1 MNKAYEK
8 GIYIHIPFCVHKC
21 IYCDFLSAPAAEDVK
36 YAYTKALINEIRN
49 MADKWINDN
58 QINGNQK
65 NANQKN
71 ANQKNDNQIN
81 NNQINNNQTR
91 DKITSIFFG
100 GGTPSV
106 LPDGCIADILSAV
119 RKCFD
124 IAEDAEITMEC
135 NPGTVSEGRLSE
147 YRAAGVNR
155 LSFGLQSAD
164 NNELKML
171 GRIHTFEQFVESFQ
185 LARNAGFTNI
195 NVDLMS
201 AIPGQTESSLEDTFD
216 KVIALRPEHISVYSL
231 ILEDGTY
238 LADNIDKFPPVPDE
252 DEDRRMY
259 HKTKQKLHSAGYERY
274 EISNYSRAGYECRH
288 NLLYWN
294 RGEYYGF
301 GCSAAGFIG
310 NRRYSDIRDVRK
322 YIELNGDIEKLQENI
337 EILTKED
344 AMEEFMFLGLR
355 KTAGVDV
362 RDFHDRFKV
371 PIGKVY
377 DKEIE
382 RNINKGLLVRQGDM
396 LRLTEYGMDICNT
409 VMSDFI
415 I

>member
-1 MNKAYEK
+1 MMNKTYEK

-21 IYCDFLSAPAAEDVK
+21 IYCDFLSVPAGDDVK

-49 MADKWINDN
+49 TADGQRK
-58 QINGNQK
+58 
-65 NANQKN
+65 
-71 ANQKNDNQIN
+71 
-81 NNQINNNQTR
+81 

-119 RKCFD
+119 RECFD
-124 IAEDAEITMEC
+124 ISENAEITMEC
-135 NPGTVSEGRLSE
+135 NPGTVNESRLSE
-147 YRAAGVNR
+147 YRTAGVNR

-164 NNELKML
+164 NSELKML
-171 GRIHTFEQFVESFQ
+171 GRIHTFEQFMESFR
-185 LARNAGFTNI
+185 LARAAGFNNI

-201 AIPGQTESSLEDTFD
+201 AIPGQTEETLKDTFD
-216 KVIALRPEHISVYSL
+216 KVTALQPEHISVYSL

-252 DEDRRMY
+252 EEDRRMY
-259 HKTKQKLHSAGYERY
+259 HMTKERLHSAGYERY
-274 EISNYSRAGYECRH
+274 EISNYSRPGYECRH

-301 GCSAAGFIG
+301 GCSAAGFTG
-310 NRRYSDIRDVRK
+310 NERYSDIRDVRK
-322 YIELNGDIEKLQENI
+322 YIEFNGDIEKLHENI

-344 AMEEFMFLGLR
+344 EMEEFMFLGLR
-355 KTAGVDV
+355 KVAGIDA
-362 RDFHDRFKV
+362 RDFCERFGV
-371 PIGKVY
+371 TIENVY
-377 DKEIE
+377 AKEIE
-382 RNINKGLLVRQGDM
+382 QNIRKGLLIRQGDM
-396 LRLTEYGMDICNT
+396 LRLTEYGIDICNT

-415 I
+415 LTYDD

>member
-1 MNKAYEK
+1 MMNKTYEK

-21 IYCDFLSAPAAEDVK
+21 IYCDFLSAPADDDVK

-49 MADKWINDN
+49 TADRQVK
-58 QINGNQK
+58 
-65 NANQKN
+65 
-71 ANQKNDNQIN
+71 
-81 NNQINNNQTR
+81 

-106 LPDGCIADILSAV
+106 LPDCCIADILMAV
-119 RKCFD
+119 RDCFD
-124 IAEDAEITMEC
+124 ISDDAEITMEC
-135 NPGTVSEGRLSE
+135 NPGTVNESRLSE

-155 LSFGLQSAD
+155 LSFGLQSTD

-171 GRIHTFEQFVESFQ
+171 GRIHTFEQFVESFR
-185 LARNAGFTNI
+185 LARNAGFNNI

-201 AIPGQTESSLEDTFD
+201 AIPGQTEATLENTFD
-216 KVIALRPEHISVYSL
+216 KVMALQPEHISVYSL

-259 HKTKQKLHSAGYERY
+259 HMTKERLHSAGYERY
-274 EISNYSRAGYECRH
+274 EISNYSRPGYECRH

-294 RGEYYGF
+294 RGAYYGF

-310 NRRYSDIRDVRK
+310 NERYSDIRDVKK
-322 YIELNGDIEKLQENI
+322 YIELNGDIEKLHENI

-355 KTAGVDV
+355 KIAGVDV
-362 RDFHDRFKV
+362 MDFQRRFGV
-371 PIGKVY
+371 PIENVY
-377 DKEIE
+377 AKEIE
-382 RNINKGLLVRQGDM
+382 HNIDKGLLIRQGDI
-396 LRLTEYGMDICNT
+396 LKLTEYGIDICNT

-415 I
+415 LTDGD

>member
-1 MNKAYEK
+1 MMNKTYEK

-21 IYCDFLSAPAAEDVK
+21 IYCDFLSAPADDAVK

-49 MADKWINDN
+49 TADKQVIDEQIND
-58 QINGNQK
+58 
-65 NANQKN
+65 
-71 ANQKNDNQIN
+71 
-81 NNQINNNQTR
+81 NQTR

-106 LPDGCIADILSAV
+106 LPDGCIADILMAV
-119 RKCFD
+119 RDCFD
-124 IAEDAEITMEC
+124 IEDDAEITMEC
-135 NPGTVSEGRLSE
+135 NPGTVNESRLSE

-171 GRIHTFEQFVESFQ
+171 GRIHTFEQFVESFR
-185 LARNAGFTNI
+185 LARKAGFNNI

-201 AIPGQTESSLEDTFD
+201 AIPGQTEATLENTFD
-216 KVIALRPEHISVYSL
+216 KVMVLQPEHISVYSL

-259 HKTKQKLHSAGYERY
+259 HMTKERLHSAGYERY
-274 EISNYSRAGYECRH
+274 EISNYSRKGFECRH

-310 NRRYSDIRDVRK
+310 NERYSDIRDVKK
-322 YIELNGDIEKLQENI
+322 YIELNGDIEKLHEKI

-344 AMEEFMFLGLR
+344 AIEEFMFLGLR
-355 KTAGVDV
+355 KMAGVDV
-362 RDFHDRFKV
+362 MDFQRRFGV
-371 PIGKVY
+371 PIENVY
-377 DKEIE
+377 AKEIE
-382 RNINKGLLVRQGDM
+382 HNIDKGLLIRQGDM
-396 LRLTEYGMDICNT
+396 LKLTEYGTDICNT

-415 I
+415 LTDGD

>member
-1 MNKAYEK
+1 MMNKTYEK

-21 IYCDFLSAPAAEDVK
+21 IYCDFLSAPADDAVK

-49 MADKWINDN
+49 TADKQVIDKQIND
-58 QINGNQK
+58 
-65 NANQKN
+65 
-71 ANQKNDNQIN
+71 
-81 NNQINNNQTR
+81 NQTR

-106 LPDGCIADILSAV
+106 LPDGCIADILMAV
-119 RKCFD
+119 RDCFD
-124 IAEDAEITMEC
+124 IEDDAEITMEC
-135 NPGTVSEGRLSE
+135 NPRTVNESRLSE

-171 GRIHTFEQFVESFQ
+171 GRIHTFEQFVESFR
-185 LARNAGFTNI
+185 LARKAGFNNI

-201 AIPGQTESSLEDTFD
+201 AIPGQTEATLENTFD
-216 KVIALRPEHISVYSL
+216 EVMALQPEHISVYSL

-259 HKTKQKLHSAGYERY
+259 HMTKERLHSAGYERY
-274 EISNYSRAGYECRH
+274 EISNYSRKGFECRH

-310 NRRYSDIRDVRK
+310 NERYSDIRDVKK
-322 YIELNGDIEKLQENI
+322 YIELNGDIEKLHENI

-344 AMEEFMFLGLR
+344 AIEEFMFLGLR
-355 KTAGVDV
+355 KMAGVDV
-362 RDFHDRFKV
+362 MDFQRRFGV
-371 PIGKVY
+371 PIENVY
-377 DKEIE
+377 AKEIE
-382 RNINKGLLVRQGDM
+382 YNIDKGLLIRQGDM
-396 LRLTEYGMDICNT
+396 LKLTEYGIDICNT

-415 I
+415 LTDGD

>member
-1 MNKAYEK
+1 MMNKTYEK

-21 IYCDFLSAPAAEDVK
+21 IYCDFLSAPAGDAVK

-49 MADKWINDN
+49 TADGQVK
-58 QINGNQK
+58 
-65 NANQKN
+65 
-71 ANQKNDNQIN
+71 
-81 NNQINNNQTR
+81 

-106 LPDGCIADILSAV
+106 LPDGCIADILAAV
-119 RKCFD
+119 RDCFD
-124 IAEDAEITMEC
+124 VLDDAEITMEC
-135 NPGTVSEGRLSE
+135 NPGTVNESRLSE
-147 YRAAGVNR
+147 YRDAGVNR

-171 GRIHTFEQFVESFQ
+171 GRIHTFEQFEESFR
-185 LARNAGFTNI
+185 LARAAGFNNI

-201 AIPGQTESSLEDTFD
+201 AIPGQTEATLENTFD
-216 KVIALRPEHISVYSL
+216 KVTALQPEHISAYSL
-231 ILEDGTY
+231 ILEEGTY

-252 DEDRRMY
+252 EEDRRMY
-259 HKTKQKLHSAGYERY
+259 HITKQILENAGYERY
-274 EISNYSRAGYECRH
+274 EISNYSRPGFECRH

-301 GCSAAGFIG
+301 GCSAAGFTE
-310 NRRYSDIRDVRK
+310 NVRYSDIRDVKK
-322 YIELNGDIEKLQENI
+322 YIELNGDIGKLHENI

-355 KTAGVDV
+355 KVAGVDV
-362 RDFHDRFKV
+362 KDFQNRFGV
-371 PIGKVY
+371 SINDVY
-377 DKEIE
+377 AKETE
-382 RNINKGLLVRQGDM
+382 QNINKGLLVKQADM
-396 LRLTEYGMDICNT
+396 LRLTEYGMDICKT

-415 I
+415 LTDGD

>member
-1 MNKAYEK
+1 MMNKTYEK

-21 IYCDFLSAPAAEDVK
+21 IYCDFLSAPADDAVK

-49 MADKWINDN
+49 TADKQEIDKQIND
-58 QINGNQK
+58 
-65 NANQKN
+65 
-71 ANQKNDNQIN
+71 
-81 NNQINNNQTR
+81 NQTR

-106 LPDGCIADILSAV
+106 LPDGCIADILMAV
-119 RKCFD
+119 RDCFD
-124 IAEDAEITMEC
+124 IEDDAEITMEC
-135 NPGTVSEGRLSE
+135 NPGTVNESRLSE

-171 GRIHTFEQFVESFQ
+171 GRIHTFEQFVESFR
-185 LARNAGFTNI
+185 LARKAGFNNI

-201 AIPGQTESSLEDTFD
+201 AIPGQTEATLENTFD
-216 KVIALRPEHISVYSL
+216 KVMALQPEHISVYSL
-231 ILEDGTY
+231 ILEDCTY
-238 LADNIDKFPPVPDE
+238 LADNLDKFPPVPDE

-259 HKTKQKLHSAGYERY
+259 HMTNERLHSAGYERY
-274 EISNYSRAGYECRH
+274 EISNYSRKGFECRH

-310 NRRYSDIRDVRK
+310 NERYSDIRDVKK
-322 YIELNGDIEKLQENI
+322 YIELNGDIEKLHENI

-344 AMEEFMFLGLR
+344 AIEEFMFLGLR
-355 KTAGVDV
+355 KMAGVDV
-362 RDFHDRFKV
+362 MDFQRRFGV
-371 PIGKVY
+371 PIENVY
-377 DKEIE
+377 AKEIE
-382 RNINKGLLVRQGDM
+382 HNVDKGLLIRQGDM
-396 LRLTEYGMDICNT
+396 LKLTEYGIDICNT

-415 I
+415 LTYGD

>member
-1 MNKAYEK
+1 MMNKTYEK

-21 IYCDFLSAPAAEDVK
+21 IYCDFLSAPADDAVK
-36 YAYTKALINEIRN
+36 YAYTKALVNEIRN
-49 MADKWINDN
+49 TADK
-58 QINGNQK
+58 
-65 NANQKN
+65 
-71 ANQKNDNQIN
+71 
-81 NNQINNNQTR
+81 QTKDR
-91 DKITSIFFG
+91 ITSIFFG

-106 LPDGCIADILSAV
+106 LPDGCIADILAAV
-119 RKCFD
+119 RDCFD
-124 IAEDAEITMEC
+124 IAENAEITMEC
-135 NPGTVSEGRLSE
+135 NPGTVSESRLSE
-147 YRAAGVNR
+147 YRQAGVTR

-171 GRIHTFEQFVESFQ
+171 GRIHTFEQFMESFR
-185 LARNAGFTNI
+185 LARNAGFNNI

-201 AIPGQTESSLEDTFD
+201 AIPGQTEATLKDTFD
-216 KVIALRPEHISVYSL
+216 RVISLQPEHISVYSL

-252 DEDRRMY
+252 EEDRRMY
-259 HKTKQKLHSAGYERY
+259 HMTKQRLNSAGYERY
-274 EISNYSRAGYECRH
+274 EISNYSRKGFECRH

-310 NRRYSDIRDVRK
+310 NERYSDIRDVKK
-322 YIELNGDIEKLQENI
+322 YIELNGNTEEIHENI

-355 KTAGVDV
+355 KMSGVNV
-362 RDFHDRFKV
+362 MDFQRRFGV
-371 PIGKVY
+371 PIENVY

-382 RNINKGLLVRQGDM
+382 HNIDKGLLIRQGDM
-396 LRLTEYGMDICNT
+396 LKLTEYGIDICNT

-415 I
+415 LTDGD

>member
-1 MNKAYEK
+1 MMNKTYEK

-21 IYCDFLSAPAAEDVK
+21 IYCDFLSAPADDDVK

-49 MADKWINDN
+49 TADGQVK
-58 QINGNQK
+58 
-65 NANQKN
+65 
-71 ANQKNDNQIN
+71 
-81 NNQINNNQTR
+81 

-106 LPDGCIADILSAV
+106 LPDCCIADILMAV
-119 RKCFD
+119 RDCFD
-124 IAEDAEITMEC
+124 ISDDAEITMEC
-135 NPGTVSEGRLSE
+135 NPGTVNESRLSE

-171 GRIHTFEQFVESFQ
+171 GRIHAFEQFAESFR
-185 LARNAGFTNI
+185 LARNAGFKNI

-201 AIPGQTESSLEDTFD
+201 AIPGQTEATLENTFD
-216 KVIALRPEHISVYSL
+216 KVMALQPEHISVYSL

-259 HKTKQKLHSAGYERY
+259 HMTKERLYSAGYERY
-274 EISNYSRAGYECRH
+274 EISNYSRPGYECRH

-310 NRRYSDIRDVRK
+310 NERYSDIRDVKK
-322 YIELNGDIEKLQENI
+322 YIEFNGDIEKLHENI

-355 KTAGVDV
+355 KMAGVDV
-362 RDFHDRFKV
+362 MDFQRRFGV
-371 PIGKVY
+371 PIENVY
-377 DKEIE
+377 AKEIE
-382 RNINKGLLVRQGDM
+382 HNIDKGLLIRQGDM
-396 LRLTEYGMDICNT
+396 LKLTEYGIDICNT

-415 I
+415 LTDGD

>member
-1 MNKAYEK
+1 MMNKTYEK

-21 IYCDFLSAPAAEDVK
+21 IYCDFLSAPAGDAVK

-49 MADKWINDN
+49 TADGQVK
-58 QINGNQK
+58 
-65 NANQKN
+65 
-71 ANQKNDNQIN
+71 
-81 NNQINNNQTR
+81 

-106 LPDGCIADILSAV
+106 LPDGCIADILAAV
-119 RKCFD
+119 RDCFD
-124 IAEDAEITMEC
+124 ISDDAEITMEC
-135 NPGTVSEGRLSE
+135 NPGTVNESRLSE

-171 GRIHTFEQFVESFQ
+171 GRIHTFEQFEESFR
-185 LARNAGFTNI
+185 LARAAGFNNI

-201 AIPGQTESSLEDTFD
+201 AIPGQTEATLENTFD
-216 KVIALRPEHISVYSL
+216 KVTALQPEHISAYSL
-231 ILEDGTY
+231 ILEEGTY

-252 DEDRRMY
+252 EEDRRMY
-259 HKTKQKLHSAGYERY
+259 HITKQILGNAGYERY
-274 EISNYSRAGYECRH
+274 EISNYSRPGFECRH

-301 GCSAAGFIG
+301 GCSAAGFTE
-310 NRRYSDIRDVRK
+310 NVRYSDIRDVKK
-322 YIELNGDIEKLQENI
+322 YIELNGDIGKLHENI

-355 KTAGVDV
+355 KTDGVSEKSFFETFGVQIDTV
-362 RDFHDRFKV
+362 YGET
-371 PIGKVY
+371 IGKLE
-377 DKEIE
+377 KERLLIKE
-382 RNINKGLLVRQGDM
+382 KGQI
-396 LRLTEYGMDICNT
+396 RLTERGVDISNY
-409 VMSDFI
+409 VMSEFLF
-415 I
+415 

>member
-1 MNKAYEK
+1 MMNRTYEK

-21 IYCDFLSAPAAEDVK
+21 IYCDFLSAPADDAVK

-49 MADKWINDN
+49 TADKQVIDKQINDN
-58 QINGNQK
+58 QTG
-65 NANQKN
+65 
-71 ANQKNDNQIN
+71 
-81 NNQINNNQTR
+81 

-106 LPDGCIADILSAV
+106 LPDGCIADILMAV
-119 RKCFD
+119 RDCFD
-124 IAEDAEITMEC
+124 IEDDAEITMEC
-135 NPGTVSEGRLSE
+135 NPGTVNESRLSE

-171 GRIHTFEQFVESFQ
+171 GRIHTFEQFVESFR
-185 LARNAGFTNI
+185 LARKAGFNNI

-201 AIPGQTESSLEDTFD
+201 AIPGQTEATLENTFD
-216 KVIALRPEHISVYSL
+216 KVMALQPEHISVYSL

-259 HKTKQKLHSAGYERY
+259 HMTKERLHSAGYERY
-274 EISNYSRAGYECRH
+274 EISNYSRKGFECRH

-310 NRRYSDIRDVRK
+310 NERYSDIRDVKK
-322 YIELNGDIEKLQENI
+322 YIELNGDIEKLHENI
-337 EILTKED
+337 ENLTKED
-344 AMEEFMFLGLR
+344 AIEEFMFLGLR
-355 KTAGVDV
+355 KMAGVDV
-362 RDFHDRFKV
+362 MDFQRRFGV
-371 PIGKVY
+371 PIENVY
-377 DKEIE
+377 AKEIE
-382 RNINKGLLVRQGDM
+382 HNVDKGLLIRQGDM
-396 LRLTEYGMDICNT
+396 LKLTEYGIDICNT

-415 I
+415 LTDGD

>member
-1 MNKAYEK
+1 MMNKTYEK

-21 IYCDFLSAPAAEDVK
+21 IYCDFLSAPADDAVK

-49 MADKWINDN
+49 TADKQVIDKQIND
-58 QINGNQK
+58 
-65 NANQKN
+65 
-71 ANQKNDNQIN
+71 
-81 NNQINNNQTR
+81 NQTR

-106 LPDGCIADILSAV
+106 LPDGCIADILMAV
-119 RKCFD
+119 RDCFD
-124 IAEDAEITMEC
+124 IEDDAEITMEC
-135 NPGTVSEGRLSE
+135 NPGTVNESRLSE

-171 GRIHTFEQFVESFQ
+171 GRIHTFEQFVESFR
-185 LARNAGFTNI
+185 LARKAGFNNI

-201 AIPGQTESSLEDTFD
+201 AIPGQTEATLENTFD
-216 KVIALRPEHISVYSL
+216 KVMALQPEHISVYSL

-259 HKTKQKLHSAGYERY
+259 HMTKERLHSAGYERY
-274 EISNYSRAGYECRH
+274 EISNYSRKGFECRH

-310 NRRYSDIRDVRK
+310 NERYSDIRDVKK
-322 YIELNGDIEKLQENI
+322 YIELDGDIEKLHEKI

-344 AMEEFMFLGLR
+344 AIEEFMFLGLR
-355 KTAGVDV
+355 KMAGVDV
-362 RDFHDRFKV
+362 MDFQRRFGV
-371 PIGKVY
+371 PIENVY
-377 DKEIE
+377 AKEIE
-382 RNINKGLLVRQGDM
+382 YNIDKGLLIRQGDM
-396 LRLTEYGMDICNT
+396 LKLTEYGTDICNT

-415 I
+415 LTDGD

>member
-1 MNKAYEK
+1 MMNKTYEK

-21 IYCDFLSAPAAEDVK
+21 IYCDFLSAQADDDVK

-49 MADKWINDN
+49 TADGQVK
-58 QINGNQK
+58 
-65 NANQKN
+65 
-71 ANQKNDNQIN
+71 
-81 NNQINNNQTR
+81 

-106 LPDGCIADILSAV
+106 LPDCCIADILMAV
-119 RKCFD
+119 RDCFD
-124 IAEDAEITMEC
+124 ISDDAEITMEC
-135 NPGTVSEGRLSE
+135 NPGTVNESRLSE

-171 GRIHTFEQFVESFQ
+171 GRIHAFEQFAESFR
-185 LARNAGFTNI
+185 LARNAGFNNI

-201 AIPGQTESSLEDTFD
+201 AIPGQTEATLENTFD
-216 KVIALRPEHISVYSL
+216 KVMALQPEHISVYSL

-259 HKTKQKLHSAGYERY
+259 HMTKERLYSAGYERY
-274 EISNYSRAGYECRH
+274 EISNYSRPGYECRH

-310 NRRYSDIRDVRK
+310 NERYSDIRDVKK
-322 YIELNGDIEKLQENI
+322 YIEFNGDIEKLHENI

-355 KTAGVDV
+355 KMAGVDV
-362 RDFHDRFKV
+362 MDFQRRFGV
-371 PIGKVY
+371 PIENVY
-377 DKEIE
+377 AKEIE
-382 RNINKGLLVRQGDM
+382 HNIDKGLLIRQGDM
-396 LRLTEYGMDICNT
+396 LKLTEYGIDICNT

-415 I
+415 LTDGD

>member
-1 MNKAYEK
+1 MMNKTYEK

-21 IYCDFLSAPAAEDVK
+21 IYCDFLSAPADDDVK

-49 MADKWINDN
+49 TADRQVK
-58 QINGNQK
+58 
-65 NANQKN
+65 
-71 ANQKNDNQIN
+71 
-81 NNQINNNQTR
+81 

-106 LPDGCIADILSAV
+106 LPDCCIADILMAV
-119 RKCFD
+119 RDCFD
-124 IAEDAEITMEC
+124 ISDDAEITMEC
-135 NPGTVSEGRLSE
+135 NPGTVNESRLSE

-155 LSFGLQSAD
+155 LSFGLQSTD

-171 GRIHTFEQFVESFQ
+171 GRIHTFEQFAESFR
-185 LARNAGFTNI
+185 LARNAGFNNI

-201 AIPGQTESSLEDTFD
+201 AIPGQTEATLENTFD
-216 KVIALRPEHISVYSL
+216 KVMALQPEHISVYSL

-259 HKTKQKLHSAGYERY
+259 HMTKERLHSAGYERY
-274 EISNYSRAGYECRH
+274 EISNYSRPGYECRH

-310 NRRYSDIRDVRK
+310 NERYSDIRDVKK
-322 YIELNGDIEKLQENI
+322 YIELNGDIEKLHENI

-355 KTAGVDV
+355 KIAGVDV
-362 RDFHDRFKV
+362 MDFQRRFGV
-371 PIGKVY
+371 PIENVY
-377 DKEIE
+377 AKEIE
-382 RNINKGLLVRQGDM
+382 HNIDKVLLIRQGDI
-396 LRLTEYGMDICNT
+396 LKLTEYGIDICNT

-415 I
+415 LTDGD

>member
-1 MNKAYEK
+1 MMNKTYEK

-21 IYCDFLSAPAAEDVK
+21 IYCDFLSAPADDAVK

-49 MADKWINDN
+49 TADKQVIDKQIND
-58 QINGNQK
+58 
-65 NANQKN
+65 
-71 ANQKNDNQIN
+71 
-81 NNQINNNQTR
+81 NQTR

-106 LPDGCIADILSAV
+106 LPDGCIADILMAV
-119 RKCFD
+119 RDCFD
-124 IAEDAEITMEC
+124 IEDDAEITMEC
-135 NPGTVSEGRLSE
+135 NPGTVNESRLSE

-171 GRIHTFEQFVESFQ
+171 GRIHTFEQFVESFR
-185 LARNAGFTNI
+185 LARKAGFNNI

-201 AIPGQTESSLEDTFD
+201 AIPGQTEATLENTFD
-216 KVIALRPEHISVYSL
+216 EVMALQPEHISVYSL
-231 ILEDGTY
+231 ILEDGAY

-259 HKTKQKLHSAGYERY
+259 HMTKERLHSAGYERY
-274 EISNYSRAGYECRH
+274 EISNYSRKGFECRH

-310 NRRYSDIRDVRK
+310 NERYSDIRDVKK
-322 YIELNGDIEKLQENI
+322 YIELNGDIEKLHENI

-344 AMEEFMFLGLR
+344 AIEEFMFLGLR
-355 KTAGVDV
+355 KMAGVDV
-362 RDFHDRFKV
+362 MDFQRRFGV
-371 PIGKVY
+371 PIENVY
-377 DKEIE
+377 AKEIE
-382 RNINKGLLVRQGDM
+382 HNIDKGLLIRQGDM
-396 LRLTEYGMDICNT
+396 LKLTEYGIDICNT

-415 I
+415 LTDRD

>member
-1 MNKAYEK
+1 MMNKTYEK

-21 IYCDFLSAPAAEDVK
+21 IYCDFLSAPADDAVK

-49 MADKWINDN
+49 TADKQVIDKQIND
-58 QINGNQK
+58 
-65 NANQKN
+65 
-71 ANQKNDNQIN
+71 
-81 NNQINNNQTR
+81 NQTR

-106 LPDGCIADILSAV
+106 LPDGCIADILMAV
-119 RKCFD
+119 RDCFD
-124 IAEDAEITMEC
+124 IEDDAEITMEC
-135 NPGTVSEGRLSE
+135 NPGTVNEIRLSE

-171 GRIHTFEQFVESFQ
+171 GRIHTFEQFVESFR
-185 LARNAGFTNI
+185 LARKAGFNNI

-201 AIPGQTESSLEDTFD
+201 AIPGQTEATLENTFD
-216 KVIALRPEHISVYSL
+216 KVMVLQPEHISVYSL

-259 HKTKQKLHSAGYERY
+259 HMTKERLHSAGYERY
-274 EISNYSRAGYECRH
+274 EISNYSRKGFECRH

-310 NRRYSDIRDVRK
+310 NERYSDIRDVKK
-322 YIELNGDIEKLQENI
+322 YIELNGDIEKLHEKI

-344 AMEEFMFLGLR
+344 AIEEFMFLGLR
-355 KTAGVDV
+355 KMAGVDV
-362 RDFHDRFKV
+362 MDFQRRFGV
-371 PIGKVY
+371 PIENVY
-377 DKEIE
+377 AKEIE
-382 RNINKGLLVRQGDM
+382 HNIDKGLLIRQGDM
-396 LRLTEYGMDICNT
+396 LKLTEYGTDICNT

-415 I
+415 LTDGD

>member
-1 MNKAYEK
+1 MMNKTYEK

-21 IYCDFLSAPAAEDVK
+21 IYCDFLSAPADDAVK

-49 MADKWINDN
+49 TADKQVIDKQIND
-58 QINGNQK
+58 
-65 NANQKN
+65 
-71 ANQKNDNQIN
+71 
-81 NNQINNNQTR
+81 NQTR

-106 LPDGCIADILSAV
+106 LPDGCIADILMAV
-119 RKCFD
+119 RDCFD
-124 IAEDAEITMEC
+124 IEDDAEITMEC
-135 NPGTVSEGRLSE
+135 NPGTVNESRLSE
-147 YRAAGVNR
+147 YRVAGVNR

-171 GRIHTFEQFVESFQ
+171 GRIHTFEQFVESFR
-185 LARNAGFTNI
+185 LARKAGFNNI

-201 AIPGQTESSLEDTFD
+201 AIPGQTEATLENTFD
-216 KVIALRPEHISVYSL
+216 KVMALQPEHISVYSL

-259 HKTKQKLHSAGYERY
+259 HMTKERLHSAGYERY
-274 EISNYSRAGYECRH
+274 EISNYSRKGFECRH

-310 NRRYSDIRDVRK
+310 NERYSDIRDVKK
-322 YIELNGDIEKLQENI
+322 YIELNGDIEKLHEKI

-344 AMEEFMFLGLR
+344 AIEEFMFLGLR
-355 KTAGVDV
+355 KMAGVDV
-362 RDFHDRFKV
+362 MDFQRRFGV
-371 PIGKVY
+371 PIENVY
-377 DKEIE
+377 AKEIE
-382 RNINKGLLVRQGDM
+382 HNIDKGLLIRQGDM
-396 LRLTEYGMDICNT
+396 LKLTEYGTDICNT

-415 I
+415 LTDGD

>member
-1 MNKAYEK
+1 MMNKTYEK

-21 IYCDFLSAPAAEDVK
+21 IYCDFLSAPAGDAVK

-49 MADKWINDN
+49 TADGQVK
-58 QINGNQK
+58 
-65 NANQKN
+65 
-71 ANQKNDNQIN
+71 
-81 NNQINNNQTR
+81 

-106 LPDGCIADILSAV
+106 LPDGCIADILAAV
-119 RKCFD
+119 RDCFD
-124 IAEDAEITMEC
+124 VLDDAEITMEC
-135 NPGTVSEGRLSE
+135 NPGTVNESRLSE

-171 GRIHTFEQFVESFQ
+171 GRIHTFEQFEESFR
-185 LARNAGFTNI
+185 LARAAGFNNI

-201 AIPGQTESSLEDTFD
+201 AIPGQTEATLENTFD
-216 KVIALRPEHISVYSL
+216 KVTALQPEHISAYSL
-231 ILEDGTY
+231 ILEEGTY

-252 DEDRRMY
+252 EEDRRMY
-259 HKTKQKLHSAGYERY
+259 HITKQILGNAGYERY
-274 EISNYSRAGYECRH
+274 EISNYSRPGFECRN

-301 GCSAAGFIG
+301 GCSAAGFTE
-310 NRRYSDIRDVRK
+310 NVRYSDIRDVKK
-322 YIELNGDIEKLQENI
+322 YIELNGDIGKLHENI

-355 KTAGVDV
+355 KVAGVDV
-362 RDFHDRFKV
+362 KDFQ
-371 PIGKVY
+371 
-377 DKEIE
+377 
-382 RNINKGLLVRQGDM
+382 N
-396 LRLTEYGMDICNT
+396 
-409 VMSDFI
+409 S
-415 I
+415 

>member
-1 MNKAYEK
+1 MMNKTYEK

-21 IYCDFLSAPAAEDVK
+21 IYCDFLSAPADDDVK

-49 MADKWINDN
+49 TADRQVK
-58 QINGNQK
+58 
-65 NANQKN
+65 
-71 ANQKNDNQIN
+71 
-81 NNQINNNQTR
+81 

-106 LPDGCIADILSAV
+106 LPDCCIADILMAV
-119 RKCFD
+119 RDCFD
-124 IAEDAEITMEC
+124 ISDDAEITMEC
-135 NPGTVSEGRLSE
+135 NPGTVNESRLSE

-171 GRIHTFEQFVESFQ
+171 GRIHTFEQFAESFR
-185 LARNAGFTNI
+185 LARNAGFNNI

-201 AIPGQTESSLEDTFD
+201 AIPGQTEATLENTFD
-216 KVIALRPEHISVYSL
+216 KVMALQPEHISVYSL

-259 HKTKQKLHSAGYERY
+259 HMTKERLHSAGYERY
-274 EISNYSRAGYECRH
+274 EISNYSRKGFECRH

-294 RGEYYGF
+294 GGEYYGF

-310 NRRYSDIRDVRK
+310 NERYSDIRDVKK
-322 YIELNGDIEKLQENI
+322 YIGFNGDIEKLHENI

-355 KTAGVDV
+355 KMAGVDV
-362 RDFHDRFKV
+362 MDFQRRFGV
-371 PIGKVY
+371 PIENVY
-377 DKEIE
+377 AKEIE
-382 RNINKGLLVRQGDM
+382 HNIDKGLLIRQGDM
-396 LRLTEYGMDICNT
+396 LKLTEYGIDICNT

-415 I
+415 LTDGD

>member
-1 MNKAYEK
+1 MMNKTYEK

-21 IYCDFLSAPAAEDVK
+21 IYCDFLSAPADNDVK

-49 MADKWINDN
+49 TADRQVK
-58 QINGNQK
+58 
-65 NANQKN
+65 
-71 ANQKNDNQIN
+71 
-81 NNQINNNQTR
+81 

-106 LPDGCIADILSAV
+106 LPDCCIADILMAV
-119 RKCFD
+119 RDCFD
-124 IAEDAEITMEC
+124 ISDDAEITMEC
-135 NPGTVSEGRLSE
+135 NPGTVNESRLSE

-155 LSFGLQSAD
+155 LSFGLQSTD

-171 GRIHTFEQFVESFQ
+171 GRIHTFEQFVESFR
-185 LARNAGFTNI
+185 LARNAGFNNI

-201 AIPGQTESSLEDTFD
+201 AIPGQTEATLENTFD
-216 KVIALRPEHISVYSL
+216 KVMALQPEHISVYSL

-259 HKTKQKLHSAGYERY
+259 HMTKERLHSAGYERY
-274 EISNYSRAGYECRH
+274 EISNYSRPEYECRH

-310 NRRYSDIRDVRK
+310 NERYSDIRDVKK
-322 YIELNGDIEKLQENI
+322 YIELNGDIEKLHENI

-355 KTAGVDV
+355 KIAGVDV
-362 RDFHDRFKV
+362 MDFQRRFGV
-371 PIGKVY
+371 PIENVY
-377 DKEIE
+377 AKEIE
-382 RNINKGLLVRQGDM
+382 HNIDKGLLIRQGDI
-396 LRLTEYGMDICNT
+396 LKLTEYGIDICNT

-415 I
+415 LTDGD

>member
-1 MNKAYEK
+1 MMNKTYEK

-21 IYCDFLSAPAAEDVK
+21 IYCDFLSAPADDDVK

-49 MADKWINDN
+49 TADRQVK
-58 QINGNQK
+58 
-65 NANQKN
+65 
-71 ANQKNDNQIN
+71 
-81 NNQINNNQTR
+81 

-106 LPDGCIADILSAV
+106 LPDCCIADILMAV
-119 RKCFD
+119 RDCFD
-124 IAEDAEITMEC
+124 ISDDAEITMEC
-135 NPGTVSEGRLSE
+135 NPGTVNESRLSE

-155 LSFGLQSAD
+155 LSFGLQSTD

-171 GRIHTFEQFVESFQ
+171 GRIHTFEQFAESFR
-185 LARNAGFTNI
+185 LARNAGFNNI

-201 AIPGQTESSLEDTFD
+201 AIPGQTEATLENTFD
-216 KVIALRPEHISVYSL
+216 KVMALQPEHISVYSL

-259 HKTKQKLHSAGYERY
+259 HMTKERLHSAGYERY
-274 EISNYSRAGYECRH
+274 EISNYSRLGYECRH

-310 NRRYSDIRDVRK
+310 NERYSDIRDVKK
-322 YIELNGDIEKLQENI
+322 YIELNGDIEKLHENI

-355 KTAGVDV
+355 KIAGVDV
-362 RDFHDRFKV
+362 MDFQRRFGV
-371 PIGKVY
+371 PIENVY
-377 DKEIE
+377 AKEIE
-382 RNINKGLLVRQGDM
+382 HNIDKGLLIRQGDI
-396 LRLTEYGMDICNT
+396 LKLTEYGIDICNT

-415 I
+415 LTDGD

>member
-1 MNKAYEK
+1 MMNKTYEK

-21 IYCDFLSAPAAEDVK
+21 IYCDFLSAPADDAVK

-49 MADKWINDN
+49 TADKQVIDKQIND
-58 QINGNQK
+58 
-65 NANQKN
+65 
-71 ANQKNDNQIN
+71 
-81 NNQINNNQTR
+81 NQTR

-106 LPDGCIADILSAV
+106 LPDGCIADILMAV
-119 RKCFD
+119 RDCFD
-124 IAEDAEITMEC
+124 IEDDAEITMEC
-135 NPGTVSEGRLSE
+135 NPGTVNESRLSE

-171 GRIHTFEQFVESFQ
+171 GRIHTFEQFVESFR
-185 LARNAGFTNI
+185 LARKAGFNNI
-195 NVDLMS
+195 NVDLMF
-201 AIPGQTESSLEDTFD
+201 AIPGQTEATLENTFD
-216 KVIALRPEHISVYSL
+216 EVMALQPEHISVYSL

-259 HKTKQKLHSAGYERY
+259 HMTKERLHSAGYERY
-274 EISNYSRAGYECRH
+274 EISNYSRKGFECRH

-310 NRRYSDIRDVRK
+310 NERYSDIRDVKK
-322 YIELNGDIEKLQENI
+322 YIELNGDIEKLHENI

-344 AMEEFMFLGLR
+344 AIEEFMFLGLR
-355 KTAGVDV
+355 KMAGVDV
-362 RDFHDRFKV
+362 MDFQRRFGV
-371 PIGKVY
+371 PIENVY
-377 DKEIE
+377 AKEIE
-382 RNINKGLLVRQGDM
+382 HNIDKGLLIRQGGM
-396 LRLTEYGMDICNT
+396 LKLTEYGIDICNT

-415 I
+415 LTDGD

>member
-1 MNKAYEK
+1 MMNKTYEK

-21 IYCDFLSAPAAEDVK
+21 IYCDFLSAPADDDVK
-36 YAYTKALINEIRN
+36 FAYTKALINEIRN
-49 MADKWINDN
+49 TADRQVK
-58 QINGNQK
+58 
-65 NANQKN
+65 
-71 ANQKNDNQIN
+71 
-81 NNQINNNQTR
+81 

-106 LPDGCIADILSAV
+106 LPDCCIADILMAV
-119 RKCFD
+119 RDCFD
-124 IAEDAEITMEC
+124 ISDDAEITMEC
-135 NPGTVSEGRLSE
+135 NPGTVNESRLSE

-155 LSFGLQSAD
+155 LSFGLQSTD

-171 GRIHTFEQFVESFQ
+171 GRIHTFEQFAESFR
-185 LARNAGFTNI
+185 LARNAGFNNI

-201 AIPGQTESSLEDTFD
+201 AIPGQTEATLENTFD
-216 KVIALRPEHISVYSL
+216 KVMALQPEHISVYSL

-259 HKTKQKLHSAGYERY
+259 HMTKERLHSAGYERY
-274 EISNYSRAGYECRH
+274 EISNYSRPGYECRH

-310 NRRYSDIRDVRK
+310 NERYSDIRDVKK
-322 YIELNGDIEKLQENI
+322 YIELNGDIEKLHENI

-355 KTAGVDV
+355 KIAGVDV
-362 RDFHDRFKV
+362 MDFQRRFGV
-371 PIGKVY
+371 PIENVY
-377 DKEIE
+377 AKEIE
-382 RNINKGLLVRQGDM
+382 HNIDKGLLIRQGDI
-396 LRLTEYGMDICNT
+396 LKLTEYGIDICNT

-415 I
+415 LTDGD

>member
-1 MNKAYEK
+1 MMNKTYEK

-21 IYCDFLSAPAAEDVK
+21 IYCDFLSAPADDAVK

-49 MADKWINDN
+49 TADKQVIDKQIND
-58 QINGNQK
+58 
-65 NANQKN
+65 
-71 ANQKNDNQIN
+71 
-81 NNQINNNQTR
+81 NQTR

-106 LPDGCIADILSAV
+106 LPDGCIADILMAV
-119 RKCFD
+119 RDCFD
-124 IAEDAEITMEC
+124 IEDDAEITMEC
-135 NPGTVSEGRLSE
+135 NPGTVNESRLSE

-171 GRIHTFEQFVESFQ
+171 GRIHTFEQFVESFR
-185 LARNAGFTNI
+185 LARKAGFNNI

-201 AIPGQTESSLEDTFD
+201 AIPGQTEATLENTFD
-216 KVIALRPEHISVYSL
+216 KVTALQPEHISAYSL
-231 ILEDGTY
+231 ILEEGTY

-259 HKTKQKLHSAGYERY
+259 HMTKERLHSAGYERY
-274 EISNYSRAGYECRH
+274 EISNYSRKGFECRH

-310 NRRYSDIRDVRK
+310 NERYSDIRDVKK
-322 YIELNGDIEKLQENI
+322 YIELNGDIEKLHENI

-344 AMEEFMFLGLR
+344 AIEEFMFLGLR
-355 KTAGVDV
+355 KMAGVDV
-362 RDFHDRFKV
+362 MDFQRRFGV
-371 PIGKVY
+371 PIENVY
-377 DKEIE
+377 AKEIE
-382 RNINKGLLVRQGDM
+382 HNIDKGLLIRQGDM
-396 LRLTEYGMDICNT
+396 LKLTEYGIDICNT

-415 I
+415 LTDGD

>member
-1 MNKAYEK
+1 MMNRTYEK

-21 IYCDFLSAPAAEDVK
+21 IYCDFLSAPADDAVK

-49 MADKWINDN
+49 TADKQVIDKQIND
-58 QINGNQK
+58 
-65 NANQKN
+65 
-71 ANQKNDNQIN
+71 
-81 NNQINNNQTR
+81 NQTR

-106 LPDGCIADILSAV
+106 LPDCCIADILMAV
-119 RKCFD
+119 RDCFD
-124 IAEDAEITMEC
+124 ISDDAEITMEC
-135 NPGTVSEGRLSE
+135 NPGTVNESRLSE

-155 LSFGLQSAD
+155 LSFGLQSTD

-171 GRIHTFEQFVESFQ
+171 GRIHTFEQFVESFR
-185 LARNAGFTNI
+185 LARNAGFNNI

-201 AIPGQTESSLEDTFD
+201 AIPGQTEATLENTFD
-216 KVIALRPEHISVYSL
+216 KVMALQPEHISVYSL

-252 DEDRRMY
+252 DEDRCMY
-259 HKTKQKLHSAGYERY
+259 HMTKERLHSAGYERY
-274 EISNYSRAGYECRH
+274 EISNYSRPGYECRH

-310 NRRYSDIRDVRK
+310 NERYSDIRDVKK
-322 YIELNGDIEKLQENI
+322 YIELNGDIEKLHENI

-355 KTAGVDV
+355 KMAGVDV
-362 RDFHDRFKV
+362 MDFQRRFGV
-371 PIGKVY
+371 LIENVY
-377 DKEIE
+377 AKEIE
-382 RNINKGLLVRQGDM
+382 HNIDKGLLIRQGDM
-396 LRLTEYGMDICNT
+396 LKLTEYGIDICNT

-415 I
+415 LTDGD

>member
-1 MNKAYEK
+1 MMNKTYEK

-21 IYCDFLSAPAAEDVK
+21 IYCDFLSAPADDDVK

-49 MADKWINDN
+49 TADRQVK
-58 QINGNQK
+58 
-65 NANQKN
+65 
-71 ANQKNDNQIN
+71 
-81 NNQINNNQTR
+81 
-91 DKITSIFFG
+91 DKIKSIFFG

-106 LPDGCIADILSAV
+106 LPDCCIADILMAV
-119 RKCFD
+119 RDCFD
-124 IAEDAEITMEC
+124 ISDDAEITMEC
-135 NPGTVSEGRLSE
+135 NPGTVNESRLSE

-155 LSFGLQSAD
+155 LSFGLQSTD

-171 GRIHTFEQFVESFQ
+171 GRIHTFEQFAESFR
-185 LARNAGFTNI
+185 LARNAGFNNI

-201 AIPGQTESSLEDTFD
+201 AIPGQTEATLENTFD
-216 KVIALRPEHISVYSL
+216 KVMALQPEHISVYSL

-259 HKTKQKLHSAGYERY
+259 HMTKERLHSAGYERY
-274 EISNYSRAGYECRH
+274 EISNYSRPGYECRH

-310 NRRYSDIRDVRK
+310 NERYSDIRDVKK
-322 YIELNGDIEKLQENI
+322 YIELNGDIEKLHENI
-337 EILTKED
+337 EIL
-344 AMEEFMFLGLR
+344 GLR
-355 KTAGVDV
+355 KIAGVDV
-362 RDFHDRFKV
+362 MDFQRRFGV
-371 PIGKVY
+371 PIENVY
-377 DKEIE
+377 AKEIE
-382 RNINKGLLVRQGDM
+382 HNIDKGLLIRQGDI
-396 LRLTEYGMDICNT
+396 LKLTEYGIDICNT

-415 I
+415 LTDGD

>member
-1 MNKAYEK
+1 MMNRTYEK

-21 IYCDFLSAPAAEDVK
+21 IYCDFLSAPADDAVK

-49 MADKWINDN
+49 TADRQVK
-58 QINGNQK
+58 
-65 NANQKN
+65 
-71 ANQKNDNQIN
+71 
-81 NNQINNNQTR
+81 

-106 LPDGCIADILSAV
+106 LPDCCIADILMAV
-119 RKCFD
+119 RDCFD
-124 IAEDAEITMEC
+124 ISDDAEITMEC
-135 NPGTVSEGRLSE
+135 NPGTVNESRLSE

-171 GRIHTFEQFVESFQ
+171 GRIHTFEQFVESFR
-185 LARNAGFTNI
+185 LARKAGFNNI

-201 AIPGQTESSLEDTFD
+201 AIPGQTEATLENTFD
-216 KVIALRPEHISVYSL
+216 KVMALQPEHISVYSL

-259 HKTKQKLHSAGYERY
+259 HMTNERLHSAGYERY
-274 EISNYSRAGYECRH
+274 EISNYSRKGFECRH

-310 NRRYSDIRDVRK
+310 NERYSDIRDVKK
-322 YIELNGDIEKLQENI
+322 YIELNGDIEKLHENI

-344 AMEEFMFLGLR
+344 AIEEFMFLGLR
-355 KTAGVDV
+355 KMAGVDV
-362 RDFHDRFKV
+362 MDFQRRFGV
-371 PIGKVY
+371 PIENVY
-377 DKEIE
+377 AKEIE
-382 RNINKGLLVRQGDM
+382 HNVDKGLLIRQGDM
-396 LRLTEYGMDICNT
+396 LKLTEYGIDICNT

-415 I
+415 LTDGD

>member
-1 MNKAYEK
+1 MMNKTYEK

-21 IYCDFLSAPAAEDVK
+21 IYCDFLSAPADDAVK

-49 MADKWINDN
+49 TADKQVIDKQIND
-58 QINGNQK
+58 
-65 NANQKN
+65 
-71 ANQKNDNQIN
+71 
-81 NNQINNNQTR
+81 NQTR

-106 LPDGCIADILSAV
+106 LPDGCIADILMAV
-119 RKCFD
+119 RDCFD
-124 IAEDAEITMEC
+124 IEDDAEITMEC
-135 NPGTVSEGRLSE
+135 NPGTVNESRLSE

-171 GRIHTFEQFVESFQ
+171 GRIHTFEQFVESFR
-185 LARNAGFTNI
+185 LARKAGFNNI

-201 AIPGQTESSLEDTFD
+201 AIPGQTEATLENTFD
-216 KVIALRPEHISVYSL
+216 EVMALQPEHISVYSL

-259 HKTKQKLHSAGYERY
+259 HMTKERLHSAGYERY
-274 EISNYSRAGYECRH
+274 EISNYSRKGFECRH

-310 NRRYSDIRDVRK
+310 NERYSDIRDVKK
-322 YIELNGDIEKLQENI
+322 YIELNGDIEKLHENI

-344 AMEEFMFLGLR
+344 AIEEFMFLGLR
-355 KTAGVDV
+355 KMAGVDV
-362 RDFHDRFKV
+362 MDFQRRFGV
-371 PIGKVY
+371 PIENVY
-377 DKEIE
+377 AKEIE
-382 RNINKGLLVRQGDM
+382 YNIDKGLLIRQGDM
-396 LRLTEYGMDICNT
+396 LKLTEYGIDICNT

-415 I
+415 LTDGD

>member
-1 MNKAYEK
+1 MMNKTYEK

-21 IYCDFLSAPAAEDVK
+21 IYCDFLSAPADDDVK

-49 MADKWINDN
+49 TADRQVK
-58 QINGNQK
+58 
-65 NANQKN
+65 
-71 ANQKNDNQIN
+71 
-81 NNQINNNQTR
+81 

-106 LPDGCIADILSAV
+106 LPDCCIADILMAV
-119 RKCFD
+119 RDCFD
-124 IAEDAEITMEC
+124 ISDDAEITMEC
-135 NPGTVSEGRLSE
+135 NPGTVNESRLSE

-171 GRIHTFEQFVESFQ
+171 GRIHTFEQFEESFS
-185 LARNAGFTNI
+185 LARKAGFNNI

-201 AIPGQTESSLEDTFD
+201 AIPGQTEATLENTFD
-216 KVIALRPEHISVYSL
+216 KVMALQPEHISVYSL

-259 HKTKQKLHSAGYERY
+259 HMTKERLHSAGYERY
-274 EISNYSRAGYECRH
+274 EISNYSRPGYECRH

-294 RGEYYGF
+294 RGAYYGF

-310 NRRYSDIRDVRK
+310 NERYSDIRDVKK
-322 YIELNGDIEKLQENI
+322 YIELNGDIEKLHENI

-355 KTAGVDV
+355 KMAGVDV
-362 RDFHDRFKV
+362 MDFQRRFGV
-371 PIGKVY
+371 PIENVY
-377 DKEIE
+377 AKEIE
-382 RNINKGLLVRQGDM
+382 HNIDKGLLIRQGDI
-396 LRLTEYGMDICNT
+396 LKLTEYGIDICNT

-415 I
+415 LTDGD

>member
-1 MNKAYEK
+1 MMNRTYEK

-21 IYCDFLSAPAAEDVK
+21 IYCDFLSAPADDAVK

-49 MADKWINDN
+49 MADKQVIDKQIND
-58 QINGNQK
+58 
-65 NANQKN
+65 
-71 ANQKNDNQIN
+71 
-81 NNQINNNQTR
+81 NQTR

-106 LPDGCIADILSAV
+106 LPDGCIADILMAV
-119 RKCFD
+119 RDCFD
-124 IAEDAEITMEC
+124 IEDDAEITMEC
-135 NPGTVSEGRLSE
+135 NPGTVNESRLSE

-171 GRIHTFEQFVESFQ
+171 GRIHTFEQFVESFR
-185 LARNAGFTNI
+185 LARKAGFNNI

-201 AIPGQTESSLEDTFD
+201 AIPGQTEATLENTFD
-216 KVIALRPEHISVYSL
+216 KVMALQPEHISVYSL

-252 DEDRRMY
+252 DEDWRMF
-259 HKTKQKLHSAGYERY
+259 HMTNERLHSAGYERY
-274 EISNYSRAGYECRH
+274 EISNYSRKGFECRH

-310 NRRYSDIRDVRK
+310 NERYSDIRDVKK
-322 YIELNGDIEKLQENI
+322 YIELNGDIEKLHENI

-344 AMEEFMFLGLR
+344 AIEEFMFLGLR
-355 KTAGVDV
+355 KMAGVDV
-362 RDFHDRFKV
+362 MDFQRRFGV
-371 PIGKVY
+371 PIENVY
-377 DKEIE
+377 AKEIE
-382 RNINKGLLVRQGDM
+382 HNVDKGLLIRQGDM
-396 LRLTEYGMDICNT
+396 LKLTEYGIDICNT

-415 I
+415 LTYGD

>member
-1 MNKAYEK
+1 MMNRTYEK

-21 IYCDFLSAPAAEDVK
+21 IYCDFLSAPADDAVK

-49 MADKWINDN
+49 TADKQVIDKQIND
-58 QINGNQK
+58 
-65 NANQKN
+65 
-71 ANQKNDNQIN
+71 
-81 NNQINNNQTR
+81 NQTR

-106 LPDGCIADILSAV
+106 LPDGCIADILMAV
-119 RKCFD
+119 RDCFD
-124 IAEDAEITMEC
+124 IEDDAEITMEC
-135 NPGTVSEGRLSE
+135 NPGTVNESRLSE

-171 GRIHTFEQFVESFQ
+171 GRIHTFEQFVESFR
-185 LARNAGFTNI
+185 LARKAGFNNI

-201 AIPGQTESSLEDTFD
+201 AIPGQTEATLENTFD
-216 KVIALRPEHISVYSL
+216 KVMALQPEHISVYSL

-259 HKTKQKLHSAGYERY
+259 HMTKERLHSAGYERY
-274 EISNYSRAGYECRH
+274 EISNYSRKGFECRH

-310 NRRYSDIRDVRK
+310 NERYSDIRDVKK
-322 YIELNGDIEKLQENI
+322 YIELNGDIEKLHENI
-337 EILTKED
+337 ENLTKED
-344 AMEEFMFLGLR
+344 AIEEFMFLGLR
-355 KTAGVDV
+355 KMAGVDV
-362 RDFHDRFKV
+362 MDFQRRFGV
-371 PIGKVY
+371 PIENVY
-377 DKEIE
+377 VKEIE
-382 RNINKGLLVRQGDM
+382 HNVDKGLLIRQGDM
-396 LRLTEYGMDICNT
+396 LKLTEYGIDICNT

-415 I
+415 LTDGD